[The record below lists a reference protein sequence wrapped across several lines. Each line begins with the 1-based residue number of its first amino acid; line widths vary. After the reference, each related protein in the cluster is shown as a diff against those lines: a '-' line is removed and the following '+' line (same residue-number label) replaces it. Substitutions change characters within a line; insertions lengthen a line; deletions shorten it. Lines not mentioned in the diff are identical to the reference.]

1 MNTMMEMERSLGL
14 LESEMTK
21 YFNNIGMQ
29 LGKIGQL
36 EETLIYSEYERG
48 KLETDFFFLGKRVG
62 EMQEDVLKL
71 KENLDLQ
78 LLKWKEN
85 VDLQL
90 FKWKENVDLQLFK
103 GKEDVIK
110 MRKDVAK
117 VIISLKGSHSTLIG
131 KCKEEI
137 DDNKVYISFL
147 WVIFY

>member
-1 MNTMMEMERSLGL
+1 MMKESLGV

-21 YFNNIGMQ
+21 YLNNIGMQ

-36 EETLIYSEYERG
+36 EEKLIYSEYGRG
-48 KLETDFFFLGKRVG
+48 KLETDLFFLGVRVG
-62 EMQEDVLKL
+62 EIQEDVLKW

-90 FKWKENVDLQLFK
+90 FK

-110 MRKDVAK
+110 MRTDVAN
-117 VIISLKGSHSTLIG
+117 VIISLKKGSHSED
-131 KCKEEI
+131 KNN
-137 DDNKVYISFL
+137 DNISL
-147 WVIFY
+147 G